1 MRKGILGGLLLFLAR
16 AGWLLGQ
23 PPSLPAN
30 AGDSPDSAPVVEARE
45 VPHKHVPNTGAE
57 TSAGE
62 QAEAA
67 EECEGGRERFWVRGE
82 YLLWWIRNSD
92 MPPLITTGAAT
103 DARPGALGMPG
114 TKILFGG
121 QQEDNKE
128 RSGGRFFAGL
138 WLDGERRFGVEG
150 GYFFL
155 GSRSIGLTATS
166 SGNPGSQVLAR
177 PFFDVLANREDASL
191 VAFPGLSGGGVA
203 AYAFSRLQ
211 GAEASGTFRAYAGHS
226 GHLDLLAGFR
236 WLQLSESVQVSEN
249 DQVTAGAPVLAGAA
263 VRVADAIG
271 THNNFYGA
279 QVGFRAEV
287 RFERLYAELVGKVA
301 LGDSH
306 LEGDAAGATSIAL
319 PGAPPTVF
327 NRGLLALPSNSGRF
341 TSDTFAVAPEVNL
354 NVGLRFTEQLR
365 GFVGYTFLYWS
376 NVTRPGNQIDRG
388 LNLTQVPTSQL
399 FGAAAGPARPVFPL
413 ATTDFWAQGLS
424 FGLEVRY

>member
-1 MRKGILGGLLLFLAR
+1 MRKGMLAGLLLLLAR
-16 AGWLLGQ
+16 AGWLLGE
-23 PPSLPAN
+23 PPSLPDS
-30 AGDSPDSAPVVEARE
+30 AGYSPSPAPVVGVMEIPVEQEA
-45 VPHKHVPNTGAE
+45 NA
-57 TSAGE
+57 AGE
-62 QAEAA
+62 ASACAQVEGA
-67 EECEGGRERFWVRGE
+67 EECGGCRERFWVRGE

-92 MPPLITTGAAT
+92 MPPLITTGAAS

-114 TKILFGG
+114 TRILFGG

-138 WLDGERRFGVEG
+138 WLDGQRRFGVEG

-166 SGNPGSQVLAR
+166 SGNSGSQVLAR

-191 VAFPGLSGGGVA
+191 VAFPGLSGGSVA

-211 GAEASGTFRAYAGHS
+211 GAEASGTFRVCAGCS
-226 GHLDLLAGFR
+226 SHLDLLAGFR

-249 DQVTAGAPVLAGAA
+249 DQIAASSPVLAGAA
-263 VRVADAIG
+263 VRVADNFG

-287 RFERLYAELVGKVA
+287 RRERLYAELVGKVA

-306 LEGDAAGATSIAL
+306 LEGDAAGATAIAL
-319 PGAPPTVF
+319 PSAPPTVI
-327 NRGLLALPSNSGRF
+327 NRGLLALPSNSGRYS
-341 TSDTFAVAPEVNL
+341 SDAFAVVPEVNL
-354 NVGLRFTEQLR
+354 NVGFRFTERLR
-365 GFVGYTFLYWS
+365 AFVGYTFLYWS

-399 FGAAAGPARPVFPL
+399 FGTAAGPARPVFPL